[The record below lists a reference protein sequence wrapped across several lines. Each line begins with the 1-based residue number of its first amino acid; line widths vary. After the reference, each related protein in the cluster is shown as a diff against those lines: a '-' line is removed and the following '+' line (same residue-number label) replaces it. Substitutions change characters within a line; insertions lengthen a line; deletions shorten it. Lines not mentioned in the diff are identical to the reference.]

1 MLRDQEDSGALSTRR
16 VEILLTLMEDSE
28 DLKAVFLK
36 TLRSRLHS
44 LLENHE
50 RNIPSPKYWVLTEA
64 SNINALQEGGTFTQT
79 LWKKIQAV
87 VTPILAQLV
96 SVIDRDC
103 NLDLLLDV
111 NCGKEVKKLWLEIF
125 GSNEMLDIPLVKVD
139 PNSESETILVLSHI
153 TAERTMRSSMPFS
166 WRIRDILDE
175 LMMQTQQ
182 RESK

>member
-139 PNSESETILVLSHI
+139 P
-153 TAERTMRSSMPFS
+153 
-166 WRIRDILDE
+166 
-175 LMMQTQQ
+175 
-182 RESK
+182 K